1 MRNFLVVQWLRLPAS
16 SAGGVGSISGQ
27 GTEISA
33 ILCMTAKK
41 IKKKKTKKE
50 IALTSAGAIMV
61 E

>member
-41 IKKKKTKKE
+41 IKKKKTK
-50 IALTSAGAIMV
+50 
-61 E
+61 